1 MDLKYKWLQMEI
13 GSLNSENQLI
23 IEMRHPIK
31 SPWFHKVRGS
41 TLFVDNGEHLVGVVH
56 FSEETTPR
64 RYYHMLV
71 SLDKETFKPLKYSE
85 IFNFQHLGIEFC
97 IGFTIKNGEYIFWIS
112 QMDIKPLTIS
122 MDINKIKLI
131 YEF

>member
-1 MDLKYKWLQMEI
+1 MEI
-13 GSLNSENQLI
+13 GTLNNENELV
-23 IEMRHPIK
+23 IEMKHPIK

-41 TLFVDNGEHLVGVVH
+41 SLFVDNGVQFVGVVH
-56 FSEETTPR
+56 FSEDTTPR

-97 IGFTIKNGEYIFWIS
+97 IGFAIKNGEYIFWIS
-112 QMDIKPLTIS
+112 QMDRDPLYITMPVNHFKWIK
-122 MDINKIKLI
+122 IN
-131 YEF
+131 

>member
-1 MDLKYKWLQMEI
+1 VKSYKI
-13 GSLNSENQLI
+13 N
-23 IEMRHPIK
+23 

-41 TLFVDNGEHLVGVVH
+41 SLFVDNGEHLVGVVH

-71 SLDKETFKPLKYSE
+71 SLDKETFRPLKYSE
-85 IFNFQHLGIEFC
+85 IFHFQHLGIEFC
-97 IGFTIKNGEYIFWIS
+97 IGFTIKNGEYVFWIS

-122 MDINKIKLI
+122 MDINNLKLI